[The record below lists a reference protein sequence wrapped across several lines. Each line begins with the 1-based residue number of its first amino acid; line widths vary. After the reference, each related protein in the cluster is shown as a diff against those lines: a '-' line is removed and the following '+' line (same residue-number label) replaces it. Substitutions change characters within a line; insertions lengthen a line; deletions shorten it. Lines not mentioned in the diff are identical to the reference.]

1 MYRFSIALD
10 ENNNCT
16 YGIANWELSDG
27 HFGAPLSQMTPDQ
40 VEDTRDMLIKKLAR
54 VVLYTVNMPVSD
66 YAAYVRFFR
75 NAHLIGVENVKL
87 SFAAIDGASNAQIQK
102 IIAIGA
108 SFSIKVLFELEAEHM
123 DAFGFEQYAALRGE
137 NTGLVFNPNEFT
149 KAGILPYTNILSKT
163 KFAGD
168 IRFLRVCD
176 MQREPLQPAQLLKG
190 NSEIKE
196 CASKLLARSYQGYFA
211 FSAYS
216 KDIPVSETVEAF
228 TDALCAM

>member
-1 MYRFSIALD
+1 MYHFSIAVD
-10 ENNNCT
+10 DKNTCT
-16 YGIANWELSDG
+16 HGITNWELTDG
-27 HFGAPLSQMTPDQ
+27 YFGALLSRMTPDQ
-40 VEDTRDMLIKKLAR
+40 VEDARDLLIRKLCR
-54 VVLYTVNMPVSD
+54 VVLYAVSEPVSD

-87 SFAAIDGASNAQIQK
+87 SFAAIDGASNEQIQK

-108 SFSIKVLFELEAEHM
+108 SFSIKILFELEAEHM
-123 DAFGFEQYAALRGE
+123 DVFGFEQYAAVRGE

-168 IRFLRVCD
+168 ICFLRVCD
-176 MQREPLQPAQLLKG
+176 MQREPLQPAQLQKG

-196 CASKLLARSYQGYFA
+196 CASKLLARSYSGYFA
-211 FSAYS
+211 FSTYS
-216 KDIPVSETVEAF
+216 KDIPVSEVIEAF
-228 TDALCAM
+228 AEILCAM